1 MAAGGAGGYSAEG
14 PPGARAVRHPSS
26 VVVVSRLPK
35 EARSGAKI
43 AALDLDGT
51 VVTPKTP
58 KHRKVRPATPDDWL
72 WIKWYG
78 PKAPEGVLAA
88 YALKKLHETGYNVVL
103 FTNQSPRRRPKDWS
117 GERWIDPTRAI
128 LESVADSLQAIGV
141 PSLIVAATAY
151 DRYRKPMTGMWEIA
165 TAALG
170 RTDKAPVPGDFYCGD
185 AAGRPTDFRQGGHPA
200 RSDHAFA
207 NNVGIPFCTPEYLF
221 SGEGTS
227 VAPPLTRPRSR
238 SAWPSLDDLARHIAE
253 GARARDVRLIIPVG
267 LPGCGKTSLS
277 VLLAARGFI
286 AVSADD
292 YKREL
297 DFCNAIAEHIKL
309 GHTVVADRTNLTLK
323 HRRDLMLIC
332 PWLPPANTIFV
343 DMLEG
348 KVDPLTSKYV
358 PSARVSWH
366 WNCVRA
372 ENGGHFV
379 PAVGLARLAK
389 TIEPPG
395 LDETEKG
402 VALIRSPP
410 SIPESDRRFYDNVP
424 GP

>member
-1 MAAGGAGGYSAEG
+1 MAAGGAGGNSPKAG
-14 PPGARAVRHPSS
+14 AVRHPPS
-26 VVVVSRLPK
+26 VIVVSRLSEGALPD
-35 EARSGAKI
+35 AKI
-43 AALDLDGT
+43 AAFDLDGT
-51 VVTPKTP
+51 VITPKTP
-58 KHRKVRPATPDDWL
+58 APRKVRPATPGDWL
-72 WIKWYG
+72 WIRWFG

-88 YALKKLHETGYNVVL
+88 EGLKKLHETGYVIVL
-103 FTNQSPRRRPKDWS
+103 LTNQSPRRRPRDWS
-117 GERWIDPTRAI
+117 DGCWSDPTRAI
-128 LESVADSLQAIGV
+128 LESIADSLQALGV
-141 PSLIVAATAY
+141 PSLTVAATAY

-165 TAALG
+165 TTAVG
-170 RTDKAPVPGDFYCGD
+170 RIDKTPVPGDFYCGD
-185 AAGRPTDFRQGGHPA
+185 AAGRPTDFKQRGHPA

-207 NNVGIPFCTPEYLF
+207 NNVGIAFCTPDYLF
-221 SGEGTS
+221 AGDPTS
-227 VAPPLTRPRSR
+227 VAPPLSRPPSPR
-238 SAWPSLDDLARHIAE
+238 AWPSLDDLARHIAE

-267 LPGCGKTSLS
+267 MPGCGKTSLS
-277 VLLAARGFI
+277 VLLAARGFVAI
-286 AVSADD
+286 SADD

-297 DFCNAIAEHIKL
+297 DFSNAIAEHMKL

-323 HRRDLMLIC
+323 RRQNLMLIC
-332 PWLPPANTIFV
+332 PWLPPAKTMFV

-348 KVDPLTSKYV
+348 KVDPVTSRYV

-379 PAVGLARLAK
+379 PAVGFARLAK
-389 TIEPPG
+389 IIEPPG